1 MTKEIFT
8 RSKDMSA
15 EYCCTIVR
23 IGEIVPIENS
33 DFLATTELN
42 GRTIVVR
49 KDQVKEGDVMFYAS
63 NETQINGGF
72 LYANSLYDD
81 KSLNADTERKGYF
94 NKYGRVRMVKL
105 RGVVSMGYIFSL
117 EELKNFIPVD
127 ITEAELE
134 KLVDTDFDEVDGKLF
149 IKAYVPPMPSN
160 GHGSR
165 GEGRR
170 NKKLKKFNRMI
181 DGQFSYHYDTAQL
194 ERNMHRIQPTDSL
207 AISVKE
213 HGTSAIFGNIK
224 VKMPKWNGLYKKV
237 FNKLPKWLQFTKE
250 GYDVIY
256 SSRSVIKNSTIN
268 ENVTDGYY
276 GTDVWGEYYN
286 LLKDYIPRNITI
298 YGEIVGYTGGSQKMI
313 QKGYDYGCKEGQNY
327 LMIYRVKYHDE
338 HCTKEYDVEEVKN
351 FTLELYD
358 EIEKNSGSEVASK
371 IRPINILY
379 HGTLQ
384 ELYPDIPTET
394 HWHEN
399 VLARLKTEEKF
410 GMEKNEPMCKNK
422 VPREGI
428 VVRIDGDPVAE
439 AFKLK
444 CLKFLGKEAEM
455 IDKGEIDDIDMA
467 ERYDNVE
474 NI

>member
-1 MTKEIFT
+1 MAKEIFT
-8 RSKDMSA
+8 KSKDMSA

-165 GEGRR
+165 GEGKR

-213 HGTSAIFGNIK
+213 HGCVERNTIVNTMEFGNLSI
-224 VKMPKWNGLYKKV
+224 
-237 FNKLPKWLQFTKE
+237 
-250 GYDVIY
+250 
-256 SSRSVIKNSTIN
+256 
-268 ENVTDGYY
+268 
-276 GTDVWGEYYN
+276 
-286 LLKDYIPRNITI
+286 
-298 YGEIVGYTGGSQKMI
+298 GEIVEKKLECHIKAFDTNSEENVYVPIDNFYMI
-313 QKGYDYGCKEGQNY
+313 PNDGEWY
-327 LMIYRVKYHDE
+327 
-338 HCTKEYDVEEVKN
+338 
-351 FTLELYD
+351 
-358 EIEKNSGSEVASK
+358 EIELEDGKTITITGNNPVW
-371 IRPINILY
+371 L
-379 HGTLQ
+379 
-384 ELYPDIPTET
+384 PD
-394 HWHEN
+394 
-399 VLARLKTEEKF
+399 
-410 GMEKNEPMCKNK
+410 
-422 VPREGI
+422 
-428 VVRIDGDPVAE
+428 
-439 AFKLK
+439 LK
-444 CLKFLGKEAEM
+444 CYRRVDELNGDEM
-455 IDKGEIDDIDMA
+455 LLVD
-467 ERYDNVE
+467 
-474 NI
+474 